1 MQTQWIAVRI
11 PKSLADKIDMMLIF
25 LGFTSRQEYV
35 REKIRAAVSHDELK
49 LQIEKEQREDHEGI

>member
-11 PKSLADKIDMMLIF
+11 PKSIASKIDRMLIL

-49 LQIEKEQREDHEGI
+49 LQIEKEQREDE

>member
-1 MQTQWIAVRI
+1 MSVEWKTVKI
-11 PKSLADKIDMMLIF
+11 PKSIVEKIDRMLIL

-49 LQIEKEQREDHEGI
+49 LQIEKEQREEQ

>member
-11 PKSLADKIDMMLIF
+11 PKSLADKIDMMLIL

-49 LQIEKEQREDHEGI
+49 LQIEKEQREED